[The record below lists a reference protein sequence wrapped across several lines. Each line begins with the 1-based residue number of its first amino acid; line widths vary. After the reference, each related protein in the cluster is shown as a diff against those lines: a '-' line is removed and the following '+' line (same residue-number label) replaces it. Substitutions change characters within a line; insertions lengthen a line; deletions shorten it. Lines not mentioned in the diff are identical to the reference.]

1 VRRIA
6 ASLDCADVQIADE
19 KAARTI
25 PGVRA
30 GAVRPGRLPWAA
42 AARRGMTDAFKMFL
56 IALVTTVASQLL
68 LGPYILRLQ
77 GVLPITPTTVAGMV
91 DHQSAPPAPGTNAA
105 DSTKLAAPNL
115 EGMPVEEARE
125 RWRAKGIEIVEDG
138 ERDGSGAEPG
148 TIVQQRPA
156 PGAELSSKEIRV
168 IVARKSEVLKVPD
181 VVAKSI
187 DEARRLLEAAG
198 FDVADPTFEASDKPP
213 STVVRQSPPA
223 QEDAKRGSI
232 VRLVVAEPAGIEV
245 PKFTGLYL
253 GKAKKAIADAGLKV
267 GPIKRV
273 EHAELGEGYVMKQTP
288 VAGEKVP
295 PGTEVELVVVAPN

>member
-1 VRRIA
+1 
-6 ASLDCADVQIADE
+6 
-19 KAARTI
+19 
-25 PGVRA
+25 
-30 GAVRPGRLPWAA
+30 
-42 AARRGMTDAFKMFL
+42 MTDAFKMFL

-77 GVLPITPTTVAGMV
+77 GVLPIASTTVAGMV
-91 DHQSAPPAPGTNAA
+91 EHGKEPAVANKA
-105 DSTKLAAPNL
+105 DDKLAAPNL

-168 IVARKSEVLKVPD
+168 IVARKSEDVKIPD
-181 VVAKSI
+181 VVGKPI
-187 DEARRLLEAAG
+187 DEARRMIADAG
-198 FDVADPTFEASDKPP
+198 LDAADPTPEASDKPA
-213 STVVRQSPPA
+213 STVLRQTPPA
-223 QEDAKRGSI
+223 QEAAKRGSI
-232 VRLVVAEPAGIEV
+232 VRLVIAEPAGIEV

-253 GKAKKAIADAGLKV
+253 GKAKKAITDAGLKV

-288 VAGEKVP
+288 VAGEQVP